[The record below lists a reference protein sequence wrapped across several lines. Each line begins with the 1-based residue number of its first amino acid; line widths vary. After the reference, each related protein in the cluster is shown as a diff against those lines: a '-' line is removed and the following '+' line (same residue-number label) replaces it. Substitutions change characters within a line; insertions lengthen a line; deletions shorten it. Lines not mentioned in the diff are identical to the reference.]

1 MTEENGNNLEIKKQE
16 HEMERNKWRGRRKM
30 GWVALWSI
38 IGVTAIVLF
47 APIPESRLVI
57 LSDPI
62 TWFYFSMTSV
72 IGAYMGVTAWASKN
86 K

>member
-30 GWVALWSI
+30 GWVSLWSI